1 MKETINSL
9 VAYMDKL
16 KTLLLLF
23 RFPELLVK
31 SVWQNCLFFF
41 PPPPQL
47 SAEVLLSKAYNL
59 QLLRR
64 CCFEVDRVKD
74 GFLVWV
80 QVIVRMWSGAI
91 KKKIYL
97 KKGGFSLFS
106 ENSLRGFKKDVLKI
120 ATWPRVWPSPFFHP
134 HSFRGSPWPCPIG
147 PPCRT
152 NSRLHAV
159 R

>member
-31 SVWQNCLFFF
+31 SVWQNCFFFF

-59 QLLRR
+59 QLLRQ
-64 CCFEVDRVKD
+64 CCFEVDRMKD

-91 KKKIYL
+91 KKDKYL

-106 ENSLRGFKKDVLKI
+106 ENSLRGFKKEV
-120 ATWPRVWPSPFFHP
+120 
-134 HSFRGSPWPCPIG
+134 
-147 PPCRT
+147 
-152 NSRLHAV
+152 
-159 R
+159 